1 MPNHLLL
8 QIAGNDR
15 LKELISTSPATRPVV
30 ERFVAGDTL
39 DDAVRVCR
47 ELKAQGVGA
56 IFDYL
61 GENVAT
67 EQQADAAMEAYI
79 ASLQRITT
87 ERLDAHVSVKLT
99 QLGLDLSFESALG
112 RLRRIVEA
120 AQGGKAN
127 GKTSG
132 KSGGTVKV
140 AIDMEAHAYT
150 ERTIEAYRALR
161 PSSDRLVLCLQA
173 YLKRT
178 VGDVESL
185 LALEP
190 SIRLCKGAYDEP
202 KDIAHGHWRTMESY
216 RRCLALLLPA
226 SPWTAVATHD
236 ELCVKEAVRIARRR
250 RITADRF
257 EFEMLYGVRRDLQ
270 AALVEQGYGVRVYL
284 PFGTQWYPYLM
295 RRMAERPANLRL
307 FVESV
312 LRG

>member
-8 QIAGNDR
+8 QIAGNER
-15 LKELISTSPATRPVV
+15 LKELISSSPVTRPVV

-39 DDAVRVCR
+39 DDAVRVAQ
-47 ELKAQGVGA
+47 ELKAGGVGA

-61 GENVAT
+61 GENVST
-67 EQQADAAMEAYI
+67 EQQADAAMAAYI
-79 ASLQRITT
+79 ASLRGIIAL
-87 ERLDAHVSVKLT
+87 RLDAHVSVKLT

-112 RLRRIVEA
+112 RLRQIVEA
-120 AQGGKAN
+120 ASQGPR
-127 GKTSG
+127 T
-132 KSGGTVKV
+132 KV
-140 AIDMEAHAYT
+140 AIDMESHAYT
-150 ERTIEAYRALR
+150 DRTIEAYRALR
-161 PSSDRLVLCLQA
+161 PSTDRLVLCLQA
-173 YLKRT
+173 YLRRT
-178 VGDVESL
+178 EADAGSL
-185 LALEP
+185 VALEP
-190 SIRLCKGAYDEP
+190 SVRLCKGAYDEP
-202 KDIAHGHWRTMESY
+202 KEIAFGHQATMGSY
-216 RRCLALLLPA
+216 RRCLALLLPT

-236 ELCVKEAVRIARRR
+236 ELCVKEAIRIARRR
-250 RITADRF
+250 RVTADRF